1 MQEEQLLIDHPDGRA
16 ALVGPAGDRVLK
28 KIRKDGGFYEGRLLS
43 YLTRMGL
50 LEEDMVVVD
59 AGAHIGN
66 HTIFFSWAC
75 KKVIAFE
82 PSRDSYAFLRR
93 NIWENRLDNV
103 ETYNLA
109 LSAKPARLRL
119 SLLSVIGDTG
129 NRFWW
134 YEGEEGGPEP
144 ARMQYFRRA
153 EREVLCD
160 SVPLDSFN
168 FSSLDFLKIDV
179 EGMELE
185 VLDGAEKTI
194 EEFLPLVMIEVLSS
208 TAKPV
213 EEWLQLRG
221 YWKDTAWA
229 RRPGKCRTWLMRR
242 PECP

>member
-1 MQEEQLLIDHPDGRA
+1 
-16 ALVGPAGDRVLK
+16 
-28 KIRKDGGFYEGRLLS
+28 
-43 YLTRMGL
+43 
-50 LEEDMVVVD
+50 
-59 AGAHIGN
+59 
-66 HTIFFSWAC
+66 
-75 KKVIAFE
+75 
-82 PSRDSYAFLRR
+82 
-93 NIWENRLDNV
+93 
-103 ETYNLA
+103 
-109 LSAKPARLRL
+109 
-119 SLLSVIGDTG
+119 
-129 NRFWW
+129 
-134 YEGEEGGPEP
+134 
-144 ARMQYFRRA
+144 
-153 EREVLCD
+153 
-160 SVPLDSFN
+160 LDSFN